1 MLQISAN
8 SNLESLMWI
17 FPTGCYDIC
26 PERGYI
32 IGPRGNYNYHEW
44 QLFGNAQQSGSGY
57 IYPFWPSSP
66 GSYQL
71 MINDGI
77 CSYTS
82 GTMTYNPDPNTCGIE
97 YYCKLGVHIE
107 GVRGEHSPFEVYGV
121 IENFGNQSVTLN
133 LSSGNGSGVYYP
145 STITIAPGG
154 VYDFTQNPL
163 LFYPNAGF
171 TGGPD
176 TLMITGINCTEKVEI
191 EYPHNFSKTTMYV
204 NTVKPS
210 VSIVPNPAKHEV
222 KVTYNTGNKE
232 RKASMVMV
240 HDVMGNVKYRQKLDA
255 AEGNVTFDVTP
266 WLQGVYIVTIVTADQ
281 PIQGKLLKE

>member
-1 MLQISAN
+1 MLQISADV
-8 SNLESLMWI
+8 NLESLMWI

-44 QLFGNAQQSGSGY
+44 QLFGNAVQSGSGF
-57 IYPFWPSSP
+57 IYPFWPSQA

-82 GTMTYNPDPNTCGIE
+82 GTMIYTPDPKDCGIE
-97 YYCKLGVHIE
+97 YDCRIKVHIE
-107 GVRGEHSPFEVYGV
+107 GVGGDQSPFEVYGV
-121 IENFGNQSVTLN
+121 IHNFGNQAMTLSLTSPN
-133 LSSGNGSGVYYP
+133 NNGVYYP
-145 STITIAPGG
+145 SSITIPAGG
-154 VYDFTQNPL
+154 SYDFTSNPI
-163 LFYPNAGF
+163 LFYPVSGYQ
-171 TGGPD
+171 GGPD
-176 TLMITGINCTEKVEI
+176 TLMLSGSGCNEKTEI
-191 EYPHNFSKTTMYV
+191 EYPRNPNKAAMLV
-204 NTVKPS
+204 NTVKPNI
-210 VSIVPNPAKHEV
+210 SIVPNPAKHEV

-240 HDVMGNVKYRQKLDA
+240 YDAMGNVKYRQKLDA
-255 AEGNVTFDVTP
+255 AEGNITFDVTP

-281 PIQGKLLKE
+281 PIQAKLLKE